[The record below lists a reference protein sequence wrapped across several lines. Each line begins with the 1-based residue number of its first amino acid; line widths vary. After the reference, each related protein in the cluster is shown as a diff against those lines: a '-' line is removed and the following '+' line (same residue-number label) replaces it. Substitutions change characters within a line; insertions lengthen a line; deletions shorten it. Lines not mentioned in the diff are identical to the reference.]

1 MSRPPRILV
10 AGIGNVFLG
19 DDGFGVEVVARLAG
33 RPQPEGVEV
42 ADFGIRGFD
51 LAYALMDGYDC
62 AILVDAL
69 SRGGS
74 AGELFLLE
82 PDLAQLESH
91 GVADGHSMNPVAVLR
106 LVKEFGGDPPE
117 LYVVGCEPASLGGE
131 EGEMGLSE
139 AVAVAVDPAV
149 EMVEALAGRLLGRL
163 EVGSEKR

>member
-1 MSRPPRILV
+1 V

-19 DDGFGVEVVARLAG
+19 DDGFGVEVAGRLAS

-69 SRGGS
+69 PGGGGP
-74 AGELFLLE
+74 GELFVVE
-82 PDLAQLESH
+82 PDLSQLESH
-91 GVADGHSMNPVAVLR
+91 GVADGHSMSPVSVLR
-106 LVKEFGGDPPE
+106 LVKEFGGRPPE
-117 LYVVGCEPASLGGE
+117 LYVVGCQPASLGGE

-139 AVAVAVDPAV
+139 PVAAAVEPAV
-149 EMVEALAGRLLGRL
+149 EMVETLARRLLAGL
-163 EVGSEKR
+163 EVGSQKR